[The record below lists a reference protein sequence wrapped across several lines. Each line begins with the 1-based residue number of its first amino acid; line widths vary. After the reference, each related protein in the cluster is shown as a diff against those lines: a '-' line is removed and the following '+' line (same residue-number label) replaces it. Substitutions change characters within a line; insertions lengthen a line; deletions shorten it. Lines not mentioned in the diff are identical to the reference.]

1 MAEND
6 NNVRPIVVKRPKKV
20 EGGHH
25 GGSWKVAYADFVT
38 AMMALFLLLWILETT
53 DFKSKQAIAS
63 HFQSP
68 SAVQGP
74 GGASNS
80 LIDMGGAM
88 DAPRGEGGEVQE
100 RNPQEEPS
108 PTEESEEKQSLADLM
123 ARMREK
129 IQQDESLREFE
140 DQIVMEIDEEGLRVQ
155 VIDQSD
161 RPMFTAGGDRL
172 RYYARDI
179 LESLGRTLSRVPFK
193 LVVSGHTDAAPYSGS
208 KEDYTNWELS
218 ADRANAARRALLDGG
233 LPESHIERV
242 TGLAASELYNR
253 RYPLDPSNRRVSL
266 LVTPREVQ
274 PRRLEEPEG
283 GNFLD
288 DIGSG
293 MLNGGSASDQSG
305 AVERGG
311 AAEEG
316 GGSEAPAESPG
327 AGNTEA
333 GDQAGAEPQGG
344 GDEFDP
350 EELDRRLRRA
360 LQ

>member
-6 NNVRPIVVKRPKKV
+6 NSVRPIVVKRPKKV

-38 AMMALFLLLWILETT
+38 AMMAFFLLLWILETT
-53 DFKSKQAIAS
+53 DFESKQAIAS

-108 PTEESEEKQSLADLM
+108 PTEESEQKQSLADLM

-172 RYYARDI
+172 RYYAEDI
-179 LESLGRTLSRVPFK
+179 LEALGRTLSRVPFK

-218 ADRANAARRALLDGG
+218 ADRANAARRALLAGG
-233 LPESHIERV
+233 LPETHIERV
-242 TGLAASELYNR
+242 TGLADSELYNQ
-253 RYPLDPSNRRVSL
+253 RYPLDPSNRRVSV
-266 LVTPREVQ
+266 LVTPREVESRQ
-274 PRRLEEPEG
+274 LEEPESG
-283 GNFLD
+283 SFLR

-293 MLNGGSASDQSG
+293 MLNGGGADDQGG
-305 AVERGG
+305 AVERDGTGEQGG
-311 AAEEG
+311 AGSGPEG
-316 GGSEAPAESPG
+316 ETG
-327 AGNTEA
+327 
-333 GDQAGAEPQGG
+333 GAEQNGTQSQSG
-344 GDEFDP
+344 RDEFDP

>member
-53 DFKSKQAIAS
+53 DFESKKAIAS
-63 HFQSP
+63 HFQNP

-74 GGASNS
+74 GGASTS
-80 LIDMGGAM
+80 MIDMGGAM
-88 DAPRGEGGEVQE
+88 DSPRGEGGEVDE

-108 PTEESEEKQSLADLM
+108 PTEKSEEKQSLADLM

-140 DQIVMEIDEEGLRVQ
+140 DQIVMEIDEDGLRVQ

-161 RPMFTAGGDRL
+161 RPMFTAGGSRL

-179 LESLGRTLSRVPFK
+179 LEAMGDTLSDVPFK
-193 LVVSGHTDAAPYSGS
+193 LVVSGHTDRSPYSGS
-208 KEDYTNWELS
+208 REDYTNWELS
-218 ADRANAARRALLDGG
+218 ADRANAARRALLSGG

-242 TGLAASELYNR
+242 TGLADSELYNR

-266 LVTPREVQ
+266 LVTPREVERQ
-274 PRRLEEPEG
+274 RLEGSPEG
-283 GNFLD
+283 GSFLD

-293 MLNGGSASDQSG
+293 VLNGDEAGSDADSG
-305 AVERGG
+305 SVEREG
-311 AAEEG
+311 ASEEG
-316 GGSEAPAESPG
+316 GDEEGRTTPAPASESPSEAPSES
-327 AGNTEA
+327 ER
-333 GDQAGAEPQGG
+333 D
-344 GDEFDP
+344 DFDP

-360 LQ
+360 LQQ

>member
-53 DFKSKQAIAS
+53 DFESKKAIAD
-63 HFQSP
+63 HFQNP

-74 GGASNS
+74 GGASTS

-108 PTEESEEKQSLADLM
+108 PTEESEQKQSLADLM
-123 ARMREK
+123 ARMQEK

-140 DQIVMEIDEEGLRVQ
+140 DQIVMEIDEDGLRVQ

-179 LESLGRTLSRVPFK
+179 LEALGRTLSRVPFK
-193 LVVSGHTDAAPYSGS
+193 LVVSGHTDATPYSGS

-218 ADRANAARRALLDGG
+218 SDRANAARRALLDGG
-233 LPESHIERV
+233 LPETHIERV
-242 TGLAASELYNR
+242 TGLAASELYNH
-253 RYPLDPSNRRVSL
+253 RYPLDPSNRRVSV

-274 PRRLEEPEG
+274 SRRLEEPEG
-283 GNFLD
+283 ESFLD

-293 MLNGGSASDQSG
+293 MLDGGSADGQSG
-305 AVERGG
+305 VVKRDNTPAQGDEG
-311 AAEEG
+311 ASQ
-316 GGSEAPAESPG
+316 GGSGESGSRTGAES
-327 AGNTEA
+327 EA
-333 GDQAGAEPQGG
+333 ATRGDE
-344 GDEFDP
+344 EFDP

>member
-6 NNVRPIVVKRPKKV
+6 NSVRPIVVKRPKKV

-38 AMMALFLLLWILETT
+38 AMMAFFLLLWILETT
-53 DFKSKQAIAS
+53 DFESKQAIAS

-108 PTEESEEKQSLADLM
+108 PTEESEQKQSLADLM

-172 RYYARDI
+172 RYYAEDI
-179 LESLGRTLSRVPFK
+179 LEALGRTLSRVPFK

-218 ADRANAARRALLDGG
+218 ADRANAARRALLAGG
-233 LPESHIERV
+233 LPETHIERV
-242 TGLAASELYNR
+242 TGLADSELYNQ
-253 RYPLDPSNRRVSL
+253 RYPLDPSNRRVSV
-266 LVTPREVQ
+266 LVTPREVESRQ
-274 PRRLEEPEG
+274 LEEPESG
-283 GNFLD
+283 SFLR

-293 MLNGGSASDQSG
+293 MLNGGGAGDQGG

-311 AAEEG
+311 TGEQDGADGGPEG
-316 GGSEAPAESPG
+316 GTDGTQSQSG
-327 AGNTEA
+327 R
-333 GDQAGAEPQGG
+333 
-344 GDEFDP
+344 DEFDP